1 MANITL
7 GQIKT
12 AIITGELDADL
23 DNIKTAIAT
32 RRDMLALAFKGGL
45 NIGDKVTFANN
56 CRPVYMRGLKAT
68 IIKINR
74 ERVVVDLDRPA
85 GRFHRNV
92 TCPVSIL
99 AV

>member
-1 MANITL
+1 MTNITFA
-7 GQIKT
+7 QIKT
-12 AIITGELDADL
+12 AILTGELDADL
-23 DNIKTAIAT
+23 DNIKTAMAT
-32 RRDMLALAFKGGL
+32 RREMLQVAFKGGL
-45 NIGDKVTFANN
+45 SVGDKVTFAEN

-85 GRFHRNV
+85 GRFHKNI